1 MKQSLKTISAAAALS
16 MTVASA
22 QAALSVPAGNGLVV
36 NDSSL
41 NIAWT
46 QDANLF
52 FTQANSF
59 AGGASAFVTA
69 VINTSGGVI
78 TDSPNS
84 YDTPAN
90 SGSYNLSA
98 SDFNTSTGYMDF
110 WGAKAWVNYLNS
122 ISYAGINDWRL
133 PNVTPVNGISFNH
146 TLSFNGTTDRGFN
159 STAVNAT
166 ASELAHLYLNE
177 LGNLSAFNT
186 AGGAQAGSGLINT
199 GPFSNFQSAPYWSG
213 AEYAFT
219 SATDFD
225 HAWLFSNSNGAQG
238 SGPKNDNSR
247 FYAIA
252 VHDGQIAAVPLPAA
266 VWLMSSALAGLG
278 VLGRLKGR
286 RMG

>member
-1 MKQSLKTISAAAALS
+1 MKQSLKTLSAAVVLS

-52 FTQANSF
+52 LTQANSY

-69 VINTSGGVI
+69 IINTSGGVI
-78 TDSPNS
+78 SDLPNS

-90 SGSYNLSA
+90 SGTYNLSA
-98 SDFNTSTGYMDF
+98 SDFNTSTGYLDF

-122 ISYAGINDWRL
+122 NSYAGISDWRL
-133 PNVTPVNGISFNH
+133 PNVTPVNGISFDH

-166 ASELAHLYLNE
+166 ASELAYLYFNE

-186 AGGAQAGSGLINT
+186 AGAPQAGSGLINS
-199 GPFSNFQSAPYWSG
+199 GPFANLQNGPYWSG

-225 HAWLFSNSNGAQG
+225 HAWLFSNANGAQG
-238 SGPKNDNSR
+238 SGPKNDNTR
-247 FYAIA
+247 FFAIA
-252 VHDGQIAAVPLPAA
+252 VHDGQIAAVPLPAS
-266 VWLMSSALAGLG
+266 VWLLSSALAGLG
-278 VLGRLKGR
+278 VLGRRKDR
-286 RMG
+286 RVR

>member
-1 MKQSLKTISAAAALS
+1 MKQSLKTLSAAVGLL

-52 FTQANSF
+52 FSQANSY
-59 AGGASAFVTA
+59 AGGAAAFVTA

-78 TDSPNS
+78 TDMPNS

-122 ISYAGINDWRL
+122 ISYAGVNDWRL

-146 TLSFNGTTDRGFN
+146 TLSYNGTTDRGFN

-177 LGNLSAFNT
+177 LGNLSQFNT
-186 AGGAQAGSGLINT
+186 AGTPQAGYGLINT
-199 GPFSNFQSAPYWSG
+199 GPFSNFQNGPYWTG
-213 AEYAFT
+213 TEYAFT
-219 SATDFD
+219 SPTDFD

-238 SGPKNDNSR
+238 SGPKNDNTR
-247 FYAIA
+247 FFAIA

-266 VWLMSSALAGLG
+266 VWLLTSALAGLG
-278 VLGRLKGR
+278 VFGR
-286 RMG
+286 RKGQSMQ

>member
-1 MKQSLKTISAAAALS
+1 MRPTLKSVTTAAALLLA
-16 MTVASA
+16 TTTA
-22 QAALSVPAGNGLVV
+22 QASLVVPAGNSLVV
-36 NDSSL
+36 NSSGMNL
-41 NIAWT
+41 AWT
-46 QDANLF
+46 RDANLF
-52 FTQANSF
+52 LTQANSY
-59 AGGASAFVTA
+59 AGGAAAFVTA

-78 TDSPNS
+78 SNLPNS
-84 YDTPAN
+84 YDTPPN

-98 SDFNTSTGYMDF
+98 SDFNTSTGHMNF

-122 ISYAGINDWRL
+122 TSYAGINDWRL

-146 TLSFNGTTDRGFN
+146 TVSFNGTTDRGFN

-199 GPFSNFQSAPYWSG
+199 GPFSNLQNGPYWSG

-219 SATDFD
+219 SPTDFD

-247 FYAIA
+247 FFAIA
-252 VHDGQIAAVPLPAA
+252 VRDGQIAAVPLPAA
-266 VWLMSSALAGLG
+266 VWLFGSALAGLG
-278 VLGRLKGR
+278 AIR
-286 RMG
+286 RRQHVAA